1 MPQFCSLLVLHPP
14 TAENGCVYQLV
25 SSAWCSFSLYF
36 FLMLPHAA
44 PHQNRPLCQSRSP
57 RRQASERTHIPRTTL
72 QTCCVCHRK
81 CWRRSQ
87 ETTTFLKLL
96 TQADHPSPVAKL
108 WITNA
113 LFNRWPAKFTVCL
126 RNRHHRGR
134 KPTSHRRCAPYRAM
148 RVPNSGLDLALC
160 TCTSG
165 AAGM

>member
-81 CWRRSQ
+81 CWRWSQ
-87 ETTTFLKLL
+87 ET
-96 TQADHPSPVAKL
+96 
-108 WITNA
+108 TNA